1 MDAMPGKP
9 QKLPKVAK
17 VKNKAPNEVQITAE
31 QLLREAKERDL
42 EIVAP
47 VRDKVAQ
54 IRFLSYESFNVLFF
68 FFVASSSHRA
78 KRSLMR
84 PSWLTTVFGSGRTS
98 RTRFGETE
106 STFPTGCSMPRGK
119 RARKSFRG

>member
-54 IRFLSYESFNVLFF
+54 IRFLSYESFSVLFF
-68 FFVASSSHRA
+68 FL
-78 KRSLMR
+78 SLLPATAPKDR
-84 PSWLTTVFGSGRTS
+84 
-98 RTRFGETE
+98 
-106 STFPTGCSMPRGK
+106 
-119 RARKSFRG
+119 

>member
-54 IRFLSYESFNVLFF
+54 IRFLSYESFNVFF
-68 FFVASSSHRA
+68 FFL
-78 KRSLMR
+78 SLLPATAPKDR
-84 PSWLTTVFGSGRTS
+84 
-98 RTRFGETE
+98 
-106 STFPTGCSMPRGK
+106 
-119 RARKSFRG
+119 